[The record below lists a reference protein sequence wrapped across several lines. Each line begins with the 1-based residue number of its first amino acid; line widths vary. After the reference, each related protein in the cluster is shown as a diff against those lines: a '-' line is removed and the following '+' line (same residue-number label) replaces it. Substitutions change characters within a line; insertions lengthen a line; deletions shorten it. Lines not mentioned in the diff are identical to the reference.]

1 MAHDQQQEPAD
12 APLSREARKAATR
25 RALLQAAADLFA
37 AQGMERTSLEQIAA
51 RVGLTTG
58 AIYRSFRNKEDL
70 IESVVDEY
78 GYISEAAPLYDP
90 ALGVAERVAAFGQE
104 VAATLPRVARRDM
117 LLFLEFELY
126 IQRQADK
133 AARERDAQ
141 RAWRATEGARF
152 DAATQARGEHL
163 PFSGAEVLQLLNTI
177 ARGISWE
184 RLRDPDA
191 ISPAAAEQLFV
202 LLGQALAAWSD
213 GAERAAP

>member
-1 MAHDQQQEPAD
+1 MAQDQQDPAD

-25 RALLQAAADLFA
+25 RALLQAAAELFA

-70 IESVVDEY
+70 IESVVDAY
-78 GYISEAAPLYDP
+78 GYISDAAPLYDP
-90 ALGVAERVAAFGQE
+90 ALGVAQRVAAFGQE
-104 VAATLPRVARRDM
+104 VAATMPRVAPRDM
-117 LLFLEFELY
+117 LLFLEFDLY

-133 AARERDAQ
+133 AVLERDAQ

-152 DAATQARGEHL
+152 DAAAQARGEQL
-163 PFSGAEVLQLLNTI
+163 PFSGAELLQLLNTI

-191 ISPAAAEQLFV
+191 VTPATAEQLFV

-213 GAERAAP
+213 AAER